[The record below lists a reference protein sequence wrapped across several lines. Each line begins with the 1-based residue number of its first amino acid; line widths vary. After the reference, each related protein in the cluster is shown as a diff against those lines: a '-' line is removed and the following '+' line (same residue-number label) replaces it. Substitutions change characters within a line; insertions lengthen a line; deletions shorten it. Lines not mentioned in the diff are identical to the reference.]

1 MLSIFGGVQCT
12 DSVALVLCYTP
23 AVNGILLFSSLKE
36 AFVPYLSAKDDDL
49 AMELEDTFPDEIFLS
64 HATGTWKAAALF
76 KREHRES

>member
-1 MLSIFGGVQCT
+1 M
-12 DSVALVLCYTP
+12 
-23 AVNGILLFSSLKE
+23 
-36 AFVPYLSAKDDDL
+36 PYLSAKDDDL